1 MPLRLAEIH
10 LVRVEHLEEIFEEDL
25 GLVIS
30 LGSFF
35 EVSDELFPAFINF
48 LEDLG
53 ENVFHAPGDA
63 GTKQAYYI
71 GAVGVVTQLGVRCGS
86 GA

>member
-53 ENVFHAPGDA
+53 ENINGNILMHFLMKYTV
-63 GTKQAYYI
+63 I
-71 GAVGVVTQLGVRCGS
+71 LS
-86 GA
+86 I

>member
-1 MPLRLAEIH
+1 MSSGSSIPSKAVTSTFLYIFESMI
-10 LVRVEHLEEIFEEDL
+10 RVEHLEEIFEEDL

-53 ENVFHAPGDA
+53 ENINGNILMHFLMKYTV
-63 GTKQAYYI
+63 I
-71 GAVGVVTQLGVRCGS
+71 LS
-86 GA
+86 I